1 MYAYAKQALEKAITL
16 APTDAKL
23 YYNLALVLEIMGEKE
38 ASIQTMEYAISI
50 KDNYLQARNELAR
63 MYLNAGDLIKA
74 REQYRYSLEKI
85 APNDQGIK
93 EKLKIVEASLSGQ
106 ILPKTD

>member
-1 MYAYAKQALEKAITL
+1 
-16 APTDAKL
+16 
-23 YYNLALVLEIMGEKE
+23 EKE
-38 ASIQTMEYAISI
+38 AAIQKMEYAISI

-63 MYLNAGDLIKA
+63 MYLSVGALTKA
-74 REQYRYSLEKI
+74 RDQYRYSLEKI